1 MRLRTSLRVWFGFCT
16 TQAMVAVM
24 SDDKSVQGRV
34 LDGMATALLLFD
46 DRLRLEYINPAGE
59 NLFSVSARHL
69 LGQPF
74 HALIDEEEGLAR
86 QIRGVL
92 EEQHPLT
99 RHEVALGLGNQPRAM
114 FDLTALPLLD
124 PGQPQE
130 LLLELHPVN
139 RLLQIAREE
148 GKLAQERTTREI
160 LRGLA
165 HEVKNPLG
173 GLRGAAQLLER
184 QLDSEE
190 LQEYTQVI
198 IDEADRLQ
206 TLMDRMLGPMRLPR
220 LAPLNIH
227 AVLERVLRLMQ
238 AEERG
243 GVRLERDYD
252 PSIPEVLGDADQLVQ
267 ALLNIVRNARQAVD
281 DQTGRITLRTRIER
295 MCTIGRQRHALAA
308 RIEVIDNGP
317 GIPEEMQERVF
328 FPMVTG
334 RADGTGLGLSIAQNI
349 VQQHEGAIT
358 LHSVP
363 GRTVFTILLPIQ

>member
-1 MRLRTSLRVWFGFCT
+1 
-16 TQAMVAVM
+16 MVPVVSEDKAV
-24 SDDKSVQGRV
+24 QTRV

-46 DRLRLEYINPAGE
+46 ARLRLEYINPAGE

-74 HALIDEEEGLAR
+74 HALIDEEDDLAR
-86 QIRGVL
+86 QMQSVL

-114 FDLTALPLLD
+114 FDITALPLLD

-190 LQEYTQVI
+190 LKEYTQVI

-206 TLMDRMLGPMRLPR
+206 TLMDRMLGPVRPPQMQ
-220 LAPLNIH
+220 PLNIH

-243 GVRLERDYD
+243 GVRLARDYD
-252 PSIPEVLGDADQLVQ
+252 PSIPEVRGDADQLVQ

-281 DQTGRITLRTRIER
+281 DATGHIILRTRIER

-308 RIEVIDNGP
+308 RVEVIDNGP
-317 GIPEEMQERVF
+317 GIPEEMQERIF

-334 RADGTGLGLSIAQNI
+334 RADGTGLGLAIAQNI
-349 VQQHEGAIT
+349 VQQHEGVIT

-363 GRTVFTILLPIQ
+363 GRTVFTLLLPIQ